1 MQYWGPLGRRN
12 NIPICQGGQC
22 KCALQTTA
30 SCTAALHFTG
40 LSCSNLTPWSSSFI
54 PGTISW
60 TVPRF
65 YIILEKN
72 SPLPEKTLQT
82 VIPNTLVI
90 PSSLT
95 GKDWSKYIGQ
105 YMKSRIIFSQSKTR
119 QILPIMVFH
128 TRGWWLNR
136 LNGVGFCRELSG
148 ILQTCCFSWKG
159 HIWVQKWHQPKGIKY
174 ISRMETNNRLDAN
187 EYQLTEE
194 QRGRQSQ
201 LHDSYKEIS

>member
-1 MQYWGPLGRRN
+1 MQYWGPLGWRN

-40 LSCSNLTPWSSSFI
+40 LSCSNLTPRSSSFI

-82 VIPNTLVI
+82 VIPNTGCFFFTGPTPKSSIKVQNHVKSISTGPTQKVKIPRLV
-90 PSSLT
+90 
-95 GKDWSKYIGQ
+95 
-105 YMKSRIIFSQSKTR
+105 
-119 QILPIMVFH
+119 LP
-128 TRGWWLNR
+128 
-136 LNGVGFCRELSG
+136 
-148 ILQTCCFSWKG
+148 
-159 HIWVQKWHQPKGIKY
+159 
-174 ISRMETNNRLDAN
+174 
-187 EYQLTEE
+187 
-194 QRGRQSQ
+194 
-201 LHDSYKEIS
+201 